1 MMLYIQKRYSRINQA
16 GVELLGKETGQEYL
30 LHQDRGDVQRSKKSQ
45 AEVRS
50 SQRAAH
56 WRESAGSRAQNI
68 WGNEAANR
76 QLLLGPRDQCRAQPG
91 PQVKTS
97 SWRKLTGSESQLC
110 FLNILG
116 SSVPFRI

>member
-30 LHQDRGDVQRSKKSQ
+30 LYQDRGDVQRSRKSQ

-68 WGNEAANR
+68 WGNEEGNR
-76 QLLLGPRDQCRAQPG
+76 QLLQGPRDQCQGPAQASSENEQLEEAHRLREPVVLLKYSWVMG
-91 PQVKTS
+91 P
-97 SWRKLTGSESQLC
+97 
-110 FLNILG
+110 F
-116 SSVPFRI
+116 